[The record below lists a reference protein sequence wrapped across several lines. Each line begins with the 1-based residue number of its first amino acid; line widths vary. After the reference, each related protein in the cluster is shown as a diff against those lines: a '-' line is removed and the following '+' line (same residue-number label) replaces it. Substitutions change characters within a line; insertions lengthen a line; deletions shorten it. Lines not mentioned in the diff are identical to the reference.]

1 MMMTKNMST
10 PVKKRSMNVKVNCS
24 ASSSQQPATTSETET
39 DVEESTE
46 TTAATA
52 TATTTTTDTPP
63 AKSSSDADSAPS
75 SSSASSS
82 KCPMDAPG
90 TAEVLLGTDNAS
102 PTSNPP
108 PAREPLVDTINQT
121 GGRAALTFFAVAGA
135 LGVGGY
141 ATVSSSEQASSFVSR
156 VADGLVTNHAPG
168 FGGFLEDAYLTLLVT
183 STLYS
188 LWAMFALPRKDN
200 TLLGWVHVL
209 SGAGAFATSLW
220 ALALERGLR
229 ESPDWTWMWL
239 SAALYTANA
248 LSWFPLLK
256 YYRGSEETR
265 NAFFLSYSFV
275 VSFQGIQLI
284 AWSAQPDA
292 PSWMFWAVMPFWFW
306 SIRKIAESADFVVA
320 LLPKSVDAAL
330 GEGNFAAVALA
341 DARARVKGIK
351 FDTPTVTYASLNLA
365 AAIFDNAYMALYTA
379 LGPAGFWHTSQMFN
393 DDDFHLRLIKPA
405 IGSLTVSVLTFLTT
419 LAVRKRIP
427 FKVAV
432 WLNVALASVGP
443 WIVLLWH
450 KLLDFDEM
458 WFPQFVFDA
467 DYAYTIPAPE
477 IQGAFAAL
485 VAR

>member
-1 MMMTKNMST
+1 
-10 PVKKRSMNVKVNCS
+10 
-24 ASSSQQPATTSETET
+24 
-39 DVEESTE
+39 
-46 TTAATA
+46 
-52 TATTTTTDTPP
+52 
-63 AKSSSDADSAPS
+63 
-75 SSSASSS
+75 
-82 KCPMDAPG
+82 MDAPG
-90 TAEVLLGTDNAS
+90 TAEVLFGTDTAS
-102 PTSNPP
+102 ATSSPP
-108 PAREPLVDTINQT
+108 PARDPSVDVVNQA
-121 GGRAALTFFAVAGA
+121 GGRATLAFFAGSAA
-135 LGVGGY
+135 
-141 ATVSSSEQASSFVSR
+141 ATATTVSVPEWNDFASR
-156 VADGLVTNHAPG
+156 VVHGLAANHAPG
-168 FGGFLEDAYLTLLVT
+168 VGGLLEDAYLVLLVS

-229 ESPDWTWMWL
+229 ESPDWTWSWL

-284 AWSAQPDA
+284 AWSAEPDA
-292 PSWMFWAVMPFWFW
+292 PSWLFWAVMPFWFW
-306 SIRKIAESADFVVA
+306 SLRKIAESADFVVA
-320 LLPKSVDAAL
+320 LLPKSLDAAL
-330 GEGNFAAVALA
+330 GEGNFAADALA
-341 DARARVKGIK
+341 GARARVKGIRL
-351 FDTPTVTYASLNLA
+351 DAPTVTYASLNLA
-365 AAIFDNAYMALYTA
+365 AAVFDNAYMALYTA
-379 LGPAGFWHTSQMFN
+379 LGPAGFWHVSQAFN

-419 LAVRKRIP
+419 LAVRRRIP

-458 WFPQFVFDA
+458 WFPQFNFDP
-467 DYAYTIPAPE
+467 DYVYAIPAPE
-477 IQGAFAAL
+477 IQQLVGGIVAA
-485 VAR
+485 R